1 MNIINKKLIGC
12 FVDVIGYIDIVLEF
26 ECFNDYR
33 DDYVMIRSELLKWVK
48 DYYKNKSFDCITYE
62 RSLEIHNKLQEI
74 RDVKIFDK
82 NIGMEAMLTDNILIM
97 YNALVKMIND
107 ELS

>member
-1 MNIINKKLIGC
+1 MNIINKKLVGY

-48 DYYKNKSFDCITYE
+48 EHYKNKSFDCLNSASWSISDY
-62 RSLEIHNKLQEI
+62 SLV
-74 RDVKIFDK
+74 D
-82 NIGMEAMLTDNILIM
+82 IM
-97 YNALVKMIND
+97 YVPRGTKIGDDSNYLGRIKYLV
-107 ELS
+107 

>member
-1 MNIINKKLIGC
+1 MNTINKKLIGY

-33 DDYVMIRSELLKWVK
+33 DDYLMIRSELLKWVK
-48 DYYKNKSFDCITYE
+48 EYYINKNFDCITYE
-62 RSLEIHNKLQEI
+62 KSLEIHNKLQEI
-74 RDVKIFDK
+74 RDEKIFDK
-82 NIGMEAMLTDNILIM
+82 DIGMEAMLTDNIFIM
-97 YNALVKMIND
+97 YCAVVKMIND